1 MLLGAGIAQIQL
13 KRVQYG
19 SFQSDKL
26 FQRNAIEV
34 PQTLGICCPYIVLNI
49 FERNEYTEP
58 FKKDE
63 YTVKLQH
70 FYFAVNG
77 EK

>member
-1 MLLGAGIAQIQL
+1 MAQTQL
-13 KRVQYG
+13 KGFNMEFFNR
-19 SFQSDKL
+19 DKL

-34 PQTLGICCPYIVLNI
+34 PQTLGICCPYIVLNF

-58 FKKDE
+58 FRKDE

-70 FYFAVNG
+70 FYFAANG
-77 EK
+77 KK